1 MTEPYIYRSL
11 REVNE
16 SKIDGGARLLT
27 YSRDEVIDSEREV
40 RFRARA
46 QTAACASNA
55 YKDSCLNGTG
65 MLDSYGA
72 GER

>member
-55 YKDSCLNGTG
+55 
-65 MLDSYGA
+65 
-72 GER
+72 RI